1 MSGFE
6 NSVAVVTGG
15 VSGIGAAITRRLVD
29 RGAKV
34 FVADINADA
43 VAAATE
49 TFGENVAGLRTDVTD
64 EQSMEALFAAA
75 VERFGRID
83 AVYNVAGGSKPGRV
97 IDMDLAT
104 WDFNIKLNLY
114 GAFLGTKLG
123 AKQFLAQGGTGSI
136 VNIASLNSQV
146 PMHSGAGYSTAKAGV
161 VMLTKNAALELA
173 EQGIRVNAISP
184 GLVATP
190 LTGGLLAVPG
200 VMDTYLDRIPA
211 KRAADPDEIAGVAL
225 FLASADASY
234 VNGEN
239 IVVDGAWATT
249 GYPDLRP
256 FMG

>member
-1 MSGFE
+1 MTAFE
-6 NSVAVVTGG
+6 NTVAVVTGG
-15 VSGIGAAITRRLVD
+15 VSGIGAAITRRLID

-34 FVADINADA
+34 AVADIDSEA
-43 VAAATE
+43 VSAAAT
-49 TFGENVAGLRTDVTD
+49 TFGENVVGVRTDVTD
-64 EQSMEALFAAA
+64 EASMEELFAAA
-75 VERFGRID
+75 IERFGSFD
-83 AVYNVAGGSKPGRV
+83 VVYNVAGGSKPARV
-97 IDMDLAT
+97 VDMDLAT

-123 AKQFLAQGGTGSI
+123 AQHFLAVEKQGAI

-146 PMHSGAGYSTAKAGV
+146 PMHFGSGYSTAKAGV
-161 VMLTKNAALELA
+161 VMLTKNAALELGGY
-173 EQGIRVNAISP
+173 GIRVNAVSP

-190 LTGGLLAVPG
+190 LTGGLLATPG

-211 KRAADPDEIAGVAL
+211 GRAADPDEIAGVAL
-225 FLASADASY
+225 FLASPDASY

-256 FMG
+256 FMS

>member
-104 WDFNIKLNLY
+104 WDFNIKLNLS

-123 AKQFLAQGGTGSI
+123 AKQFLAQGGAGSI

-146 PMHSGAGYSTAKAGV
+146 PMHSGAGYSTAKVGV

-249 GYPDLRP
+249 GYPDLRA